1 MVFTVVVVLYM
12 WLDIVDLNFIE
23 AFIESLNNIAFLQS
37 MQEVPYSVSRLIKN
51 EKVAVTFR
59 TLQKKKTQKYLNY

>member
-1 MVFTVVVVLYM
+1 M
-12 WLDIVDLNFIE
+12 DLSFIE

-51 EKVAVTFR
+51 EKVAVTFS
-59 TLQKKKTQKYLNY
+59 TLQKKKKNQST